1 VSAPGVLLLDLDRTL
16 VNVEPFIDYCA
27 ALAEIREILP
37 DWDAPSP
44 DQAWGACTRTAMALL
59 AAHVGH
65 PSWLVASDAVEQYEL
80 AGAAAST
87 PMPGLAA
94 FAARLDP
101 ARTAVVTLLTDAAAR
116 LALARHAVP
125 EPAAVVGR
133 RLGLRP
139 KPAPDG
145 IEAALAALR
154 AAPAAA
160 VMVGDSEV
168 DEAAARSAGVRFVGI
183 TNGRPTHG
191 FSSEAIVVPD
201 LDAAAG
207 VLAGLGIAGHP
218 RTRD

>member
-1 VSAPGVLLLDLDRTL
+1 MSAPRVLLLDLDRTL

-27 ALAEIREILP
+27 ALAELRTILP

-65 PSWLVASDAVEQYEL
+65 PDWATASSAVERYEL

-87 PMPGLAA
+87 PMPGLAD

-101 ARTAVVTLLTDAAAR
+101 SRTGVVTLLTDAGAE
-116 LALARHAVP
+116 LALRRHGVP
-125 EPAAVVGR
+125 KLACVVGR

-145 IEAALAALR
+145 IEAALAALG
-154 AAPAAA
+154 APAAAA

-168 DEAAARSAGVRFVGI
+168 DEAAARAAGVRFVGV
-183 TNGRPTHG
+183 TNGRETHG
-191 FSSEAIVVPD
+191 FGAGSIVVAD
-201 LDAAAG
+201 LEVAAAA
-207 VLAGLGIAGHP
+207 LARFSLLEA
-218 RTRD
+218 

>member
-1 VSAPGVLLLDLDRTL
+1 VPRVLLLDLDRTL

-27 ALAEIREILP
+27 ALAQIRTILP

-44 DQAWGACTRTAMALL
+44 DRAWGTCTRTAMALL

-65 PSWLVASDAVEQYEL
+65 PDWQTASSAVERYEL

-101 ARTAVVTLLTDAAAR
+101 SRTAVVTLLTDAGAA
-116 LALARHAVP
+116 LALERHAVP

-133 RLGLRP
+133 RLGIPP

-145 IEAALAALR
+145 ILAALTDLG
-154 AAPAAA
+154 ALPAEAL
-160 VMVGDSEV
+160 MVGDSEV
-168 DEAAARSAGVRFVGI
+168 DEAAARAAGVRFVGI
-183 TNGRPTHG
+183 ANARPSHG
-191 FSSEAIVVPD
+191 FGVDTIVVPD
-201 LDAAAG
+201 LAAAAALLG
-207 VLAGLGIAGHP
+207 GLGLLVG
-218 RTRD
+218 